1 MAQQLLG
8 SVGTDSERLELSRG
22 LEVLEAE
29 NRSFTGLV
37 RETETGVIILSSSR
51 SVDAIG
57 FRLLEAS
64 NES

>member
-1 MAQQLLG
+1 
-8 SVGTDSERLELSRG
+8 V
-22 LEVLEAE
+22 E

-37 RETETGVIILSSSR
+37 RETETGVIVLSSCAR